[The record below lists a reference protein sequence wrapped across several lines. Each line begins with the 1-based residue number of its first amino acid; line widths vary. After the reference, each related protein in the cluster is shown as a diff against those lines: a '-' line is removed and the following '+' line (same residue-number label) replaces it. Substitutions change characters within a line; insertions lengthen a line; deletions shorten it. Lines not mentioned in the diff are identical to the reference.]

1 MQAFILKTHI
11 PIANNLTAAENEA
24 EQHMQESYSLHG
36 SYLVSVHFKISAGSQ
51 TRNTSCTPIAVD
63 L

>member
-1 MQAFILKTHI
+1 MQEFTFKNHN
-11 PIANNLTAAENEA
+11 PIATSLTEA
-24 EQHMQESYSLHG
+24 EQRKQDSYSLHG
-36 SYLVSVHFKISAGSQ
+36 SCLVSVHCKISAGSQ